1 MYGTASH
8 SRQLTQLCYR
18 NTCKPEKVD
27 NLEYCL
33 RNLIAVDATP
43 VSATSCDVASLLKL
57 SRDNTQLLVNRI
69 FSLAR
74 ITTPDGVFASLPKED
89 AITMPRM
96 YPLPKPKPKTRWQ
109 LFAEARG
116 IKKHKRSR
124 KVFDKAT
131 NDWVPRWGYKSIKKG
146 LAHKPPIVEVKDA
159 DHAAGVDPFQAAS
172 RKKSVSK
179 TRQKLRELRNKAEA
193 SALSKTQSALER
205 AKSSTRSFGKFDK
218 KTKGVN
224 DKKSIKRKAVAV
236 PLKEEREG
244 YLASIKKLNLGK

>member
-1 MYGTASH
+1 MNVS
-8 SRQLTQLCYR
+8 
-18 NTCKPEKVD
+18 KPEKTD

-43 VSATSCDVASLLKL
+43 VAAENGDAESLLVL

-69 FSLAR
+69 FSLNR
-74 ITTPDGVFASLPKED
+74 VSTPDGIHAVQPSDD

-124 KVFDKAT
+124 MVFDKTT
-131 NDWVPRWGYKSIKKG
+131 NDWVPRWGYKSIKKRP
-146 LAHKPPIVEVKDA
+146 AHKSPIVEVKDSDYA
-159 DHAAGVDPFQAAS
+159 QGIDPFEEAS
-172 RKKSVSK
+172 RKKSVQK

-193 SALSKTQSALER
+193 SALSTTESALKR
-205 AKSSTRSFGKFDK
+205 AMSSTRGAGKVGK
-218 KTKGVN
+218 KVKGVKAKI
-224 DKKSIKRKAVAV
+224 DIKRKAACV

-244 YLASIKKLNLGK
+244 YLASIKKLNIGK